1 MHFFPIFPVVF
12 RGGMCVY
19 GVNVTN
25 NSLITNQCFFKGND
39 ILADGF

>member
-12 RGGMCVY
+12 RGVY
-19 GVNVTN
+19 ASNGVNVTN
-25 NSLITNQCFFKGND
+25 NSLITNQCFFKEND